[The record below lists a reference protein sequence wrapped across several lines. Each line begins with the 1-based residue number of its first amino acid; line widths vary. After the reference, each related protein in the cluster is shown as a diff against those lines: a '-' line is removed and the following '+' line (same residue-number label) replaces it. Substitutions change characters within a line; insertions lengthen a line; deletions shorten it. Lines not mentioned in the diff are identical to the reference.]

1 MDADRRELLKQ
12 AAALIAG
19 ITLARCKP
27 EAGPGK
33 EQAELAAAPDA
44 ATKAAQPAQPIEHAF
59 QGPQRATLEATCS
72 RLLPSD
78 QDPGAKEANA
88 IEYIDRELA
97 RPEYEK
103 LKKVILAGTVAL
115 DRISARL
122 GGRKFVQLNGD
133 EQDDVIDTVQKQSE
147 RGRDFVKLMT
157 LLTIEGFVSD
167 PQYGGNARG
176 VGWDFIGYGPGRH
189 EH

>member
-12 AAALIAG
+12 AAALMAG
-19 ITLARCKP
+19 FTLARCKP
-27 EAGPGK
+27 EAEPAK
-33 EQAELAAAPDA
+33 EQAGLTTPDA

-59 QGPQRATLEATCS
+59 QGPQRTTLEMTCA

-103 LKKVILAGTVAL
+103 LKKAILAGTVAL
-115 DRISARL
+115 DRVASRL
-122 GGRKFVQLNGD
+122 GGRKFAQLNGD
-133 EQDDVIDTVQKQSE
+133 EQDDVIDSVQKQSE

-167 PQYGGNARG
+167 PMYGGNARG